1 MDYSGAGMIDFLRL
15 LVGSFRSR
23 AAREAEMAFL
33 RHQLLVL
40 QRSAPA
46 RLRLRNADRL
56 IFVWLY
62 RLFPFLLGA
71 AVIFQP
77 ETLVRW
83 HRDGFRLYWRWKS
96 RRRRVGRPTIPAEI
110 RDLVRTM
117 SRDNPLWG
125 APRIHGE
132 LLKLGFAVSEPTVS
146 RWVRR
151 APRPQD
157 PAKRWLT
164 FLRNHREAIAAM
176 DFFTVPTVTF
186 GILYCFFIISH
197 DRRRIVHHN

>member
-15 LVGSFRSR
+15 LGGSRVGSFRSR

-33 RHQLLVL
+33 RHQRLVL
-40 QRSAPA
+40 QRSATA

-83 HRDGFRLYWRWKS
+83 HRDGFRLYLRWKS

-117 SRDNPLWG
+117 SSG
-125 APRIHGE
+125 A
-132 LLKLGFAVSEPTVS
+132 
-146 RWVRR
+146 
-151 APRPQD
+151 
-157 PAKRWLT
+157 
-164 FLRNHREAIAAM
+164 
-176 DFFTVPTVTF
+176 
-186 GILYCFFIISH
+186 
-197 DRRRIVHHN
+197 HHAFMASC